1 MNMLVDSV
9 THTFNDGV
17 PRDALVDV
25 SFDVGAGR
33 FVAIVGPSGC
43 GKSTLLRLIANLLT
57 PSHGHIGLD
66 GQAPARMQAERRIAW
81 MAQSPALLPWL
92 TVRANVD
99 LALRFHSPDR
109 LPRLTTTEALDL
121 VRLSD
126 VSEAYPHTLSGGMQ
140 QRLALARLLVMDAA
154 LWLMD
159 EPFSSLDELSRER
172 LTGELVHLWEPLRP
186 TVLWVTHHIYEA
198 LRLADRVLV
207 FSSSPGR
214 LVADLA
220 VDFPRP
226 RIEAG
231 PEFQA
236 LLRELRSILEE
247 TEDDVVQ

>member
-1 MNMLVDSV
+1 MNMFVDSV